1 MALPKEYERYSWQDY
16 LSWPEG
22 ERWELIDGVAWC
34 MSPAPSRV
42 HQQMLGELFRQFAN
56 FLTDVECEVFVA
68 PFDVKLSSEAEDD
81 TPTVV
86 QPDMVVCCDR
96 EKLTDQGMSGAPDLV
111 LEIVSP
117 ASGIRDRKDKF
128 VVYERF
134 GVCEYWIV
142 DPDES
147 VLEVYRHTGKKL
159 ERFGA
164 YGTEDRPAAAA
175 LPGFEADLKRVFR
188 KES

>member
-1 MALPKEYERYSWQDY
+1 MPLPKENEVFTYVMYKT
-16 LSWPEG
+16 WPDE

-42 HQQMLGELFRQFAN
+42 HQQMLGELLRQFAN

-68 PFDVKLSSEAEDD
+68 PFVVKLSSEAEDD

-117 ASGIRDRKDKF
+117 ASGIRYRKDKF

-134 GVCEYWIV
+134 GVGEYWIV
-142 DPDES
+142 DPEER
-147 VLEVYRHTGKKL
+147 VLEVYHHTGKKL

-164 YGTEDRPAAAA
+164 YGPEDRPAAAA
-175 LPGFEADLKRVFR
+175 LHGFEADLKRVFR